1 MNRLLTFLLA
11 ALITT
16 ASAASPE
23 RETPVT
29 DVHFA
34 LGTVCVITLYET
46 VKGFEF
52 EQAFDVID
60 EIDGRMSVYHGSSE
74 VNAINASAGSAAV
87 RVSDDTFHVISEGLR
102 YGSVSEGRFDI
113 TIQPLVELW
122 GIGTEWQKIPT
133 DVEIDAAR
141 SLVDYRA
148 VEIDEAA
155 RTVRLEHPGMALD
168 LGAIAKGYA
177 ADAVRDYLIERGFSR
192 GILNFGG
199 NVLAFGSKP
208 GGAPWKIGIQ
218 DPRQPRGEYLG
229 IIEAGQGAVVS
240 SGVYERY
247 FEADGR
253 RYHHILDTSTGFPV
267 ENDLSSVTVV
277 SGDAIIADAYSTIAF
292 AMGSR
297 DGLDLI
303 ESVQG
308 IEAVFVTREGM
319 VYTTPGL
326 SESFVLTGAGY
337 YSSGAPIH

>member
-1 MNRLLTFLLA
+1 
-11 ALITT
+11 
-16 ASAASPE
+16 
-23 RETPVT
+23 
-29 DVHFA
+29 
-34 LGTVCVITLYET
+34 
-46 VKGFEF
+46 
-52 EQAFDVID
+52 
-60 EIDGRMSVYHGSSE
+60 MS
-74 VNAINASAGSAAV
+74 
-87 RVSDDTFHVISEGLR
+87 
-102 YGSVSEGRFDI
+102 
-113 TIQPLVELW
+113 
-122 GIGTEWQKIPT
+122 
-133 DVEIDAAR
+133 
-141 SLVDYRA
+141 
-148 VEIDEAA
+148 
-155 RTVRLEHPGMALD
+155 
-168 LGAIAKGYA
+168 
-177 ADAVRDYLIERGFSR
+177 RGFTR

-229 IIEAGQGAVVS
+229 IIEAEQGAVVS

-292 AMGSR
+292 AMVSR

-326 SESFVLTGAGY
+326 SESFALTGAGY